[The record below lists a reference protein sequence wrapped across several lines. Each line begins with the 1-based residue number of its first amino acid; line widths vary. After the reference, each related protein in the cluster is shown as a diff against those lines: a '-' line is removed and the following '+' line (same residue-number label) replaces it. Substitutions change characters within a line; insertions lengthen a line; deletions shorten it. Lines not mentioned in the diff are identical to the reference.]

1 MSRNYTGPLEDRI
14 AIRELMESYA
24 DAVNRADRALMTSLW
39 AEDGHWDLSH
49 YPQLGVVS
57 GRDAV
62 MELWASAMPA
72 YPELS
77 FIAMPGMIQVDGDT
91 AVARTYFSEV
101 YTDPDSG
108 KDKRARAC
116 YNDKL
121 VKRGGQWLFKERGF
135 AIIHQT

>member
-1 MSRNYTGPLEDRI
+1 MGQNHAGPLEDRI

-24 DAVNRADRALMTSLW
+24 DAVNRHDRDLMTSLW

-49 YPQLGVVS
+49 YPELGIVS
-57 GRDAV
+57 GRDAI
-62 MELWASAMPA
+62 MALWVSAMPA

-77 FIAMPGMIQVDGDT
+77 FIAMPGMIRADGDQ

-101 YTDPDSG
+101 YTDPASG

-121 VKRGGQWLFKERGF
+121 VKQDGEWLFKERVF
-135 AIIHQT
+135 TILHQT

>member
-1 MSRNYTGPLEDRI
+1 MSRNHSGPLEDRI
-14 AIRELMESYA
+14 AIRELMECYA
-24 DAVNRADRALMTSLW
+24 DAVNRVDRHLMTSLW
-39 AEDGHWDLSH
+39 AQDSHWDLSH

-57 GRDAV
+57 GRDAI
-62 MELWASAMPA
+62 MDLWANAMPA

-101 YTDPDSG
+101 YTDPETA

-121 VKRGGQWLFKERGF
+121 VKQDGEWLFAERVF
-135 AIIHQT
+135 TILHQT